1 MSTDAPARDQA
12 PAPAGPTPL
21 PQPNPSPEA
30 PTPIRERPTP
40 AEHETGPLQ
49 PAADDDW
56 IIQSFKLLDHR
67 TRARAVTERLARRG
81 PHLAF
86 QEGDFMRLIALEG
99 KITHVG
105 RGVSADVRI
114 EEHRVSRSHAI
125 LVKYGRYTR
134 VLDNRSSNGTFVN
147 GRRIVATNLS
157 NGDVIC
163 VGRVAIQYFE
173 VA

>member
-1 MSTDAPARDQA
+1 MTTHAPAADQPSP
-12 PAPAGPTPL
+12 PAEPTPL
-21 PQPNPSPEA
+21 PPRPTSPI
-30 PTPIRERPTP
+30 PIRERPAP
-40 AEHETGPLQ
+40 AEHETGPLK
-49 PAADDDW
+49 PAAEEEP
-56 IIQSFKLLDHR
+56 IIQSFRLLDHR

-86 QEGDFMRLIALEG
+86 QEGHFTRLIALES
-99 KITHVG
+99 KVTHVG
-105 RGVSADVRI
+105 RGTSADIRI
-114 EEHRVSRSHAI
+114 EEHRVSRSHTI
-125 LVKYGRYTR
+125 LVKHGRYTR

-163 VGRVAIQYFE
+163 VGPVRMQYFE